1 MARTKTPKPAS
12 STLAPTLD
20 PALAEHAAE
29 AFASVKDEILAVPT
43 SELLPTNLDILRA
56 AGRGSVAAE
65 RIAPLLPE
73 LEKLHGLDFKRIAWL
88 GIYALALVHAH
99 DLATEV
105 GAEVLALPALL
116 EEAAPLREDLLRS
129 AELVAYFG
137 VVPIERVAAIR
148 SGTGH
153 FDTAGDLV
161 ALGRLFVEIWD
172 RVHGKVFVT
181 RAMVERATVLG
192 GLLNKALAQR
202 EIEDS
207 PLVPNTGRRHLQA
220 QAFTVFARA
229 YDEARRGVSYLRWR
243 EGDAHLLVPSL
254 YPHRPRRSGVTVD
267 EPTTVVAPEPAANT
281 EPEPTPIAEPAMA
294 FSIV

>member
-1 MARTKTPKPAS
+1 MARTKTPKAAAS
-12 STLAPTLD
+12 TPTKLD

-29 AFASVKDEILAVPT
+29 AFASVKDEILAVPA

-73 LEKLHGLDFKRIAWL
+73 LEKLYGLDFKRIAWL

-105 GAEVLALPALL
+105 GAELLALPALL

-129 AELVAYFG
+129 AELVAHFG
-137 VVPIERVAAIR
+137 VVSAERVAAIR
-148 SGTGH
+148 SGHGH
-153 FDTAGDLV
+153 FDTAGDLI
-161 ALGRLFVEIWD
+161 ALGRLFVELWD

-192 GLLNKALAQR
+192 GLLNKALAHR
-202 EIEDS
+202 EIEGS
-207 PLVPNTGRRHLQA
+207 PLAPNTDRRHLQA

-229 YDEARRGVSYLRWR
+229 YNETRRGVSYLRWN
-243 EGDAHLLVPSL
+243 EGDAHLLVPTL
-254 YPHRPRRSGVTVD
+254 YPHRPRRTDTTD
-267 EPTTVVAPEPAANT
+267 EDPTSDAAPEPVTDAV
-281 EPEPTPIAEPAMA
+281 PEPTPITELAPAFA
-294 FSIV
+294 SA

>member
-1 MARTKTPKPAS
+1 MARSKSKKVAASTPTK
-12 STLAPTLD
+12 LD

-43 SELLPTNLDILRA
+43 SALLPTNLDILRA

-73 LEKLHGLDFKRIAWL
+73 LEKLYGLDFKRIAWL

-116 EEAAPLREDLLRS
+116 EEATPLREDLLRS

-137 VVPIERVAAIR
+137 VVPVERVAAIR
-148 SGTGH
+148 RGHGH
-153 FDTAGDLV
+153 FDTAGDLL
-161 ALGRLFVEIWD
+161 ALGRMFVEIWD

-192 GLLNKALAQR
+192 GLLNKALAHR
-202 EIEDS
+202 ELENS
-207 PLVPNTGRRHLQA
+207 PLAPNTDRRHLRA

-229 YDEARRGVSYLRWR
+229 YDETRRGVSYLRWH

-254 YPHRPRRSGVTVD
+254 YPHRPRRSD
-267 EPTTVVAPEPAANT
+267 PASDDPTSDVAPEPITDT
-281 EPEPTPIAEPAMA
+281 EPEPTPTTEPVTVVASA
-294 FSIV
+294 

>member
-1 MARTKTPKPAS
+1 MARSKTPKAAS
-12 STLAPTLD
+12 STLTSTLD

-29 AFASVKDEILAVPT
+29 AFAFVKDEILAVPA

-73 LEKLHGLDFKRIAWL
+73 LEKLYGLDFKRIAWL

-105 GAEVLALPALL
+105 GAEVLALPVLL
-116 EEAAPLREDLLRS
+116 EEATPLREDLLRS
-129 AELVAYFG
+129 AELVAHFG
-137 VVPIERVAAIR
+137 VVPVERVAAIR
-148 SGTGH
+148 SGHGH
-153 FDTAGDLV
+153 ADTAGDLI
-161 ALGRLFVEIWD
+161 ALGRLFVEIWH

-192 GLLNKALAQR
+192 GLLNKALAHR
-202 EIEDS
+202 ELEGS
-207 PLVPNTGRRHLQA
+207 PLVQPTDGRHVQA

-254 YPHRPRRSGVTVD
+254 YPHRPRRTGVTVD
-267 EPTTVVAPEPAANT
+267 DTTSDVEPEPVTDAV
-281 EPEPTPIAEPAMA
+281 PEPTPITEPVTA
-294 FSIV
+294 FAIV